1 MDKQTILSQ
10 IEQRDDLLSLPQALA
25 EILREVDNPN
35 FGSEQLARII
45 LKDPPLTA
53 KILKMANSSAYQR
66 FGRVSNV
73 NQAVQTLGVM
83 MVKCLALSSSILN
96 PDQIEKKSGV
106 NPRRYFENILTVA
119 AACEKIAEAI
129 GQKSTE
135 EAFIAGL
142 LHDVGTMFFMCHYP
156 TDYRNIAAGKIPGV
170 TNILDAEKKVFGINH
185 CEVGCLLAGKW
196 RLPDSVVRATREH
209 HNDVKNDNSDPI
221 AGIVRLATL
230 MVDQSV
236 EGQVIDLETR
246 LPAITSA
253 GEALGLDREQLN
265 AVSVGL
271 LPATVAIANYLEID
285 IGSIEDIL
293 ARANGEIW
301 RAYFMIEN
309 LFRERQE
316 LSRKLLEQER
326 SRGALESK
334 TIAMATLSHYLNN
347 AAMAIYGRS
356 QMIRMRLDKQTHD
369 ELIKMLPVSLDVIDQ
384 AIKKT
389 VAVLAEMK
397 EISPIDEVDFL
408 STSKALDMDDRI
420 ERRMERMAEESG
432 LELPEEVGSIS

>member
-35 FGSEQLARII
+35 FGSDQLARII

-53 KILKMANSSAYQR
+53 KILKMANSSTYQR

-83 MVKCLALSSSILN
+83 TVKCLALSSSILN
-96 PDQIEKKSGV
+96 PDKIEKESGI
-106 NPRRYFENILTVA
+106 NPRRYFESILTVA

-135 EAFIAGL
+135 DAFIAGL

-156 TDYRNIAAGKIPGV
+156 ADYRNIAAGKIPGV
-170 TNILDAEKKVFGINH
+170 TNILDAEIKVFGINH
-185 CEVGCLLAGKW
+185 CEVGYLLAGKW
-196 RLPDSVVRATREH
+196 RLPNSVVRATREH
-209 HNDVKNDNSDPI
+209 HNDVKNDKSDPI
-221 AGIVRLATL
+221 AGIVQLATL

-326 SRGALESK
+326 SRGAFESK
-334 TIAMATLSHYLNN
+334 TIAMATLSHYMNN
-347 AAMAIYGRS
+347 TAMAIYGRS
-356 QMIRMRLDKQTHD
+356 QMIRMRLDKQKHD

-384 AIKKT
+384 AIRKT

-397 EISPIDEVDFL
+397 EISPIDKVEFF

-420 ERRMERMAEESG
+420 ERRMEQMAEESG
-432 LELPEEVGSIS
+432 VELPEEVGSIS